1 MYESEKLKARTKR
14 FAVELIRLFRTLP
27 KAEEAR
33 LVGRQM
39 IRAASSVAAN
49 YRAAGRARSRAEF
62 IAKIGTVVEEIDET
76 VFWIEMLSE
85 AEILPLSA
93 TKELSV
99 EANELLAIF
108 AASQRTARKS

>member
-1 MYESEKLKARTKR
+1 MYESEKLKARTKQ
-14 FAVELIRLFRTLP
+14 FAVALIRLFRTLP
-27 KAEEAR
+27 GTEEAR

-85 AEILPLSA
+85 ADILGASA
-93 TKELSV
+93 TKELLR